1 MDSSPTKDQMTSV
14 REKDT
19 APADEQ
25 RGLASGA
32 SSVGPPQ
39 TQQAVRFASQRQEIE
54 PVHSLQSASPF
65 PSQNPEFGQEV
76 STEAWEEIKKLSNNL
91 QKSPLQQRR
100 MSHFAFE
107 PVSLPVSR
115 FPSNESGPQNATR
128 EPTRSSTTSGRPSP
142 LLAASATPP
151 LTPSSTYLR
160 GAQAEVSGS
169 SGAEPAKVHTDP
181 LQTAP
186 YIPGPRNNSPPTTA
200 MDVATGQSLNS
211 SAATSRPSSLSD
223 QMSSRPTSLSQES
236 SAGDRTQKP
245 VPIFTLGHSDSTG
258 DLVPSTSNPLS
269 LGPVSGAATPPAV
282 YQRPLTPAADREDN
296 PYARSKRPP
305 QSKNLEAIDQRFVFG
320 AKEAR
325 RRPGP
330 FGSCSS
336 ALPRS
341 SSGSDLKTQH
351 KHQSTF
357 SLHSLGSKKDH
368 IGHLQQEGSS
378 AQGSKS
384 HGSMSE
390 LKRFFGLTHR
400 SKRSQSPLSTQNTG
414 SRTPPNQRPPSNVPF
429 AEDHGLQDKWG
440 KFGKVLGSGAG
451 GSVRLM
457 KRSSDGVT
465 FAVKQ
470 FRDRHSYETE
480 REYAKKVTAEFC
492 IGSTLHHGNIIE
504 TLDIV
509 HEKGHWYEV
518 MEYAPFDLF
527 AIVMTGKMSREEV
540 NCSFVQIVSGVNF
553 LHSMGLAHRDLKL
566 DNVVVNQH
574 GIMKII
580 DFGSASVFRYP
591 FENDIVLAS
600 GIVGSDPYLAPEV
613 YDGNKY
619 DPRFADVWSL
629 AIIFACMSL
638 RRFPWKA
645 PRLTDNSYKL
655 FASPPSIGA
664 PPADGPRRSFEGK
677 SKSALE
683 MTSAAAENPSPA
695 PAPSPLAGPVHNHTS
710 DDGANTFN
718 HHHHHHHHHREKTA
732 ETVESQPEV
741 PAPKSE
747 IIKGPWRLLRL
758 LPRETRNIIG
768 KMLELEPEKRAT
780 LEELLGDQWVAN
792 TPVCSQLEGGRV
804 ITAPGHEH
812 TLEPSNASQQSV
824 SQR

>member
-1 MDSSPTKDQMTSV
+1 METSTDKDQMETSL
-14 REKDT
+14 ENET
-19 APADEQ
+19 APDQQ
-25 RGLASGA
+25 RSLASET
-32 SSVGPPQ
+32 SSGRPPQ
-39 TQQAVRFASQRQEIE
+39 TQQAVRFASQQQVIE
-54 PVHSLQSASPF
+54 PVHSLHSASPVPF
-65 PSQNPEFGQEV
+65 QDLDFSQEL
-76 STEAWEEIKKLSNNL
+76 SAEAREEIRSLSKNL

-115 FPSNESGPQNATR
+115 FPSNESSPQNATR
-128 EPTRSSTTSGRPSP
+128 EPTRSSTASGRPSP

-151 LTPSSTYLR
+151 LTPSSTHLR
-160 GAQAEVSGS
+160 GVQAEVTGS
-169 SGAEPAKVHTDP
+169 SGAELTKVHADP
-181 LQTAP
+181 LQTGP
-186 YIPGPRNNSPPTTA
+186 LIPGPRNNSPPTTA
-200 MDVATGQSLNS
+200 MDGAIGQSLNS

-223 QMSSRPTSLSQES
+223 QMSTRPTSLSQES

-245 VPIFTLGHSDSTG
+245 IPIFTLGPSDSGG
-258 DLVPSTSNPLS
+258 DLVPSTSDPS
-269 LGPVSGAATPPAV
+269 SSGPVSGAATPPAV
-282 YQRPLTPAADREDN
+282 YQRPFTPAADREDN

-305 QSKNLEAIDQRFVFG
+305 QSKNLDAIDQRFVFG

-336 ALPRS
+336 SLPRS
-341 SSGSDLKTQH
+341 SSGTDLKTQH

-368 IGHLQQEGSS
+368 LGHLQQEGSS

-384 HGSMSE
+384 QGSMSE

-400 SKRSQSPLSTQNTG
+400 SRRSRSPLPTQNTG
-414 SRTPPNQRPPSNVPF
+414 TRTPPNQRPPSSVPF
-429 AEDHGLQDKWG
+429 ADDHGLQEKWG

-540 NCSFVQIVSGVNF
+540 NCSFVQIASGVNF

-566 DNVVVNQH
+566 DNVVVNGH

-619 DPRFADVWSL
+619 DPRFVDIWSL

-655 FASPPSIGA
+655 FASPPSAGV
-664 PPADGPRRSFEGK
+664 PPADEPRRSFEGK

-683 MTSAAAENPSPA
+683 MTSAAAENPSPT
-695 PAPSPLAGPVHNHTS
+695 PALTPLAGPVHNHAS
-710 DDGANTFN
+710 DDGTNKP
-718 HHHHHHHHHREKTA
+718 HHHHHSHHHREKA
-732 ETVESQPEV
+732 EETVESQPEV

-747 IIKGPWRLLRL
+747 VIRGPWRLLRL

-780 LEELLGDQWVAN
+780 LEELLGDPWVAN

-824 SQR
+824 SHR